1 MIITI
6 RLFAGLREALNQ
18 NSLNLDVGDEATV
31 STVLQQLAE
40 LHPSLPLTGLAYA
53 INRQYVTLEATLKP
67 NDELALIP
75 PVSGG

>member
-1 MIITI
+1 MMITI
-6 RLFAGLREALNQ
+6 RFFAGLREALNQ
-18 NSLNLDVGDEATV
+18 SSLSLDLAENATV
-31 STVLQQLAE
+31 GTVLQQLAE
-40 LHPSLPLTGLAYA
+40 LHPNLPLTGLAYA

>member
-6 RLFAGLREALNQ
+6 RFFAGLREALNQ
-18 NSLNLDVGDEATV
+18 SSLSLELAENATV
-31 STVLQQLAE
+31 GTVLQRLAE
-40 LHPSLPLTGLAYA
+40 LYPNLPLTGLAYA

>member
-18 NSLNLDVGDEATV
+18 NSLSLELAEDATV
-31 STVLQQLAE
+31 GTALNQLAE

>member
-1 MIITI
+1 MIINI

-18 NSLNLDVGDEATV
+18 SSLSLDVAEAATV
-31 STVLQQLAE
+31 GTALAQLAE
-40 LHPSLPLTGLAYA
+40 QHPKLPLTGLAYA
-53 INRQYVTLEATLKP
+53 INRQYVTLETTLQP

>member
-6 RLFAGLREALNQ
+6 RFFAGLREVLNQ
-18 NSLNLDVGDEATV
+18 SSLSLELAEDATV
-31 STVLQQLAE
+31 GTALQQLAA
-40 LHPSLPLTGLAYA
+40 LHPNLPLTGLAYA
-53 INRQYVTLEATLKP
+53 INRQYVPLEATLKP